1 MLLELIFWIF
11 VIYLVYKFV
20 FELLIPTST
29 VAVQMKN
36 KMRQMQ
42 EAQQRMQQQMNQ
54 QQQPAQKKS
63 SAPSPSKD
71 DYIDFE
77 EVKN

>member
-11 VIYLVYKFV
+11 VIYLAYKFV

-29 VAVQMKN
+29 VAVQMKD

-42 EAQQRMQQQMNQ
+42 EAQQRMEQQINR
-54 QQQPAQKKS
+54 QQQPSQKK
-63 SAPSPSKD
+63 ANTPPPSKD

-77 EVKN
+77 EVK

>member
-1 MLLELIFWIF
+1 M
-11 VIYLVYKFV
+11 

-54 QQQPAQKKS
+54 QQQPTQKKPS
-63 SAPSPSKD
+63 TSSPSKD